1 MFQQRFI
8 NISFIQRGC
17 LGCLHLQFQL
27 QQNQAFL
34 FFVCLLVGWALT
46 KNALR
51 SNQQLY
57 LQHGEIHIHT
67 LIYLYIFN
75 LSLKLTFLPLTPQG
89 GTPSALSSESTKCKK
104 QNIIALPRSER
115 VPLHWH
121 WEFQRNIRSE
131 YSHERMQS
139 THGENVKKKNGCW
152 HVSSIH
158 ETLSKNW
165 RELWQSEDQKW
176 SNSRAWKE
184 HQCYVPRRERAK
196 METPI
201 RPAKQSSQGHRAP
214 GLSSDG
220 TRHVGGGC
228 KSHTGV
234 EALLYGVLHC
244 GVGGADNLS
253 LASHGRVVRLQQT
266 RRGELAG
273 SCLFVCLFVH
283 FR

>member
-139 THGENVKKKNGCW
+139 THGENVKKKMAVGMSAASMKPSRKTGESYGNQKTRSE
-152 HVSSIH
+152 VIPVH
-158 ETLSKNW
+158 ERNTS
-165 RELWQSEDQKW
+165 
-176 SNSRAWKE
+176 
-184 HQCYVPRRERAK
+184 V
-196 METPI
+196 T
-201 RPAKQSSQGHRAP
+201 SQGEKGPKWRPQSGPPNNQAKAIGHQVSPLTEPVTSAEDVSP
-214 GLSSDG
+214 TL
-220 TRHVGGGC
+220 V
-228 KSHTGV
+228 
-234 EALLYGVLHC
+234 
-244 GVGGADNLS
+244 
-253 LASHGRVVRLQQT
+253 
-266 RRGELAG
+266 
-273 SCLFVCLFVH
+273 
-283 FR
+283 